1 MVRGFNDEEITKSF
15 GSKPKLRAE
24 LRAVDTVPPGEDK
37 PSELVDLGMVLRA
50 TQQNTAAI
58 NGLTVQVGTLSREV
72 SQHGKTLDEG
82 RGDLVKDASKSAAKH
97 TSNRMGA
104 LIGALV
110 VLWEVASPYI
120 HQLMGNR

>member
-15 GSKPKLRAE
+15 GSKPKLRA
-24 LRAVDTVPPGEDK
+24 VDTVPPGEDG
-37 PSELVDLGMVLRA
+37 PNELVDLGMLLRA
-50 TQQNTAAI
+50 TNANTAAI
-58 NGLTVQVGTLSREV
+58 HGLTVQVGTLSREV
-72 SQHGKTLDEG
+72 SQHGKTLDDG
-82 RGDLVKDASKSAAKH
+82 RGELVKDASKSAAKH

-120 HQLMGNR
+120 HQLIGPR